1 MSLDSLNA
9 ILASIRVENET
20 ALVMALLFVS
30 LTLLS
35 LWRLGAGF
43 APGLRP
49 IAAYA
54 AVAGAVEYAVESGH
68 PIHVS
73 PGAGGVG
80 EAMTAQ
86 TLAGLDLAASLAQ
99 AAATSGARLLVTT
112 ASPLLLPLIDAAQR
126 EAHAAAGY
134 PQDYKPDQ
142 TRFLSDNRN
151 AYALGVGTLAR
162 RERVVL
168 NVLAGD
174 LADEYLLAAE
184 PAAMAGTEL
193 IAGTGNP
200 RTLPFVVATADHAL
214 LGEELFAAGAYLS
227 RKSGSVASLLA
238 QDQMRLLLVC
248 LILVG
253 VALESLGAG

>member
-1 MSLDSLNA
+1 MSLESLNV
-9 ILASIRVENET
+9 ILASVSVVNET

-30 LTLLS
+30 LMLLS
-35 LWRLGAGF
+35 LWRLSAGF

-54 AVAGAVEYAVESGH
+54 AAASAVEYAVESGR
-68 PIHVS
+68 PVHVS

-86 TLAGLDLAASLAQ
+86 TLAGLDLTVILAQ
-99 AAATSGARLLVTT
+99 MAATSGARLLVST
-112 ASPLLLPLIDAAQR
+112 ASPLLLPMVDGVQR
-126 EAHAAAGY
+126 EAHTAAGY
-134 PQDYKPDQ
+134 PQDYKTDQ

-162 RERVVL
+162 REGVVL

-184 PAAMAGTEL
+184 PVAMAGTEQ

-200 RTLPFVVATADHAL
+200 RTLPFVVSTADHPL
-214 LGEELFAAGAYLS
+214 IGEELFVAGAYLS
-227 RKSGSVASLLA
+227 RRSSLASLLA
-238 QDQMRLLLVC
+238 QDQMRLLLVG
-248 LILVG
+248 LVLVG
-253 VALESLGAG
+253 VILESLGAG